1 MAAAHVFAIPG
12 KLCRGC
18 FARFGAKGKIRS
30 SKMKFVLTLAL
41 TCFLSPGE
49 RTYARPSLENSRT
62 GWLISDTPVGQR
74 TLDRNWMA
82 K

>member
-1 MAAAHVFAIPG
+1 M
-12 KLCRGC
+12 CR
-18 FARFGAKGKIRS
+18 

-49 RTYARPSLENSRT
+49 RTYIRPSLEYLHAV
-62 GWLISDTPVGQR
+62 WLISDAPSEQR